1 LQPET
6 ETHIVIDIHCHILPD
21 LDDGPRTWAESLAM
35 ARLASEDGVQV
46 VVATPHLFRHKMVD
60 LKEFN
65 RKEVILHRISEFRER
80 LAEENI
86 PLTILPGCDFPLSL
100 EALELLDSDQVLT
113 INAGK
118 RYLLLEMPDFS
129 VPTATPDICF
139 RLQSQG
145 ITPIITHP
153 ERHVIFQERPEKLAR
168 LIDLGCLVQL
178 TAGSLTGV
186 FGRRVAKISRS
197 MVKKGY
203 VHLLASDAH
212 GTRSRPPLLAQ
223 GVARLARMVGQ
234 DTAVAMV
241 TTIPEKIIKGEP
253 LE

>member
-1 LQPET
+1 
-6 ETHIVIDIHCHILPD
+6 VIDLHCHILPD
-21 LDDGPRTWAESLAM
+21 LDDGPRTWEESLAM
-35 ARLASEDGVQV
+35 ARLASEDGVQI

-60 LKEFN
+60 LKELN
-65 RKEVILHRISEFRER
+65 QKGVILHRISEFQRK
-80 LAEENI
+80 LSEENI

-113 INAGK
+113 INDGK
-118 RYLLLEMPDFS
+118 RYLLLEIPEFS
-129 VPTATPDICF
+129 VPPATPDICF

-153 ERHVIFQERPEKLAR
+153 ERQLVFQERLEKLAR

-178 TAGSLTGV
+178 TAGSLTGT
-186 FGRRVAKISRS
+186 FGKRVEKISRT
-197 MVKKGY
+197 MAKKGY

-212 GTRSRPPLLAQ
+212 STRSRPPLLAQ
-223 GVARLARMVGQ
+223 GVTELARLVGRN
-234 DTAVAMV
+234 TAVNMV

-253 LE
+253 LF

>member
-1 LQPET
+1 M
-6 ETHIVIDIHCHILPD
+6 IDLHCHILPD
-21 LDDGPRTWAESLAM
+21 LDDGSRSWEESLVM
-35 ARLASEDGVQV
+35 ARLAAEDGIQV
-46 VVATPHLFRHKMVD
+46 VVATPHLFRYKMIN
-60 LKEFN
+60 LKELN
-65 RKEVILHRISEFRER
+65 HKEVILHRINEFQKK

-100 EALELLDSDQVLT
+100 EALELLDADQVLT
-113 INAGK
+113 INDGK
-118 RYLLLEMPDFS
+118 RYLLLEMPDLC
-129 VPTATPDICF
+129 VPPATPDICF

-153 ERHVIFQERPEKLAR
+153 ERHFVFQEKPEKLAR

-178 TAGSLTGV
+178 TAGSLTGM
-186 FGRRVAKISRS
+186 FGRLVEKVSRT

-212 GTRSRPPLLAQ
+212 SARSRQPLLGP
-223 GVARLARMVGQ
+223 GVAKLSRLMGK
-234 DTAVAMV
+234 DTAIAMV

-253 LE
+253 LF

>member
-1 LQPET
+1 
-6 ETHIVIDIHCHILPD
+6 VIDIHCHILPD
-21 LDDGPRTWAESLAM
+21 IDDGSRSWEESLAM
-35 ARLASEDGVQV
+35 ARIASEDGVKT

-60 LKEFN
+60 LKELN
-65 RKEVILHRISEFRER
+65 QKEVILHRISEFQEK
-80 LAEENI
+80 LTAENI

-100 EALELLDSDQVLT
+100 EALELLDSGQVLT
-113 INAGK
+113 INDGK
-118 RYLLLEMPDFS
+118 RYLLLEMPDLS
-129 VPTATPDICF
+129 IPPATPDICF

-153 ERHVIFQERPEKLAR
+153 ERHFVFQEKPEKLAR

-178 TAGSLTGV
+178 TAGSLTGI
-186 FGRRVAKISRS
+186 FGRRAEKISRT
-197 MVKKGY
+197 MIKKGY

-212 GTRSRPPLLAQ
+212 STRSRPPLLGPGLAKLS
-223 GVARLARMVGQ
+223 RLVGH

-253 LE
+253 LF